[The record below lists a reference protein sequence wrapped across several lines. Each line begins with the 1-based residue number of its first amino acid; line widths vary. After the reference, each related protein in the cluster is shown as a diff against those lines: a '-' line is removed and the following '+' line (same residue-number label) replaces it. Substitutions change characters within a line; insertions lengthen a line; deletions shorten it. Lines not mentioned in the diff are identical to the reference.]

1 MAAFGPGNPNTAPS
15 AGQNIAGSLSHFT
28 LADANTDC
36 STDANLKNLVET
48 IQLIATTVQIGTV
61 AAGGFRFA
69 VENNGTTAAAWE
81 DHIQANALAGFSD
94 ATVVDFA
101 Y

>member
-1 MAAFGPGNPNTAPS
+1 MALGIGNPNTAPS

-28 LADANTDC
+28 LADGNTDS
-36 STDANLKNLVET
+36 STAANLKNLVEV
-48 IQLIATTVQIGTV
+48 IQMISTTVVIGAV

-69 VENNGTTAAAWE
+69 VENNGTTAAQMQA
-81 DHIQANALAGFSD
+81 HIRANGLAGFSD
-94 ATVVDFA
+94 LTIADFD